1 MFDPVVAT
9 RQGALSASAVSPTT
23 VPRMSSVVMADL
35 QISIHR
41 ITAFTVVD
49 VLFTGANLREWVF
62 R

>member
-1 MFDPVVAT
+1 
-9 RQGALSASAVSPTT
+9 
-23 VPRMSSVVMADL
+23 MADL

-49 VLFTGANLREWVF
+49 VLFTGANPREWVF